1 MIFLL
6 LSIIA
11 STITVSFFKL
21 FEKAGVNTF
30 QAIIFNYLTC
40 AVVGNILAGKD
51 AVILQ
56 PFWEFPW
63 FYYTI
68 IIGLFFISIFFAI
81 GETAQKLGVSVS
93 MVSAKLSVVIPVLIT
108 VLFFSEVLSWMQV
121 SGILISLVSVYLISR
136 KEGHREA
143 HGHLIWL
150 LPLIVFIGSGVIDS
164 TFNLITK
171 RFNAQNTNPFFS
183 SYTVTTAFTVA
194 FCAGMLLMLYQL
206 LRGKI
211 KIKAK
216 NIYWGIALGIPNY
229 FSMYFLVKT
238 LLAFSA
244 NTAVIL
250 PVNNIGI
257 VTASTLVSVVFF
269 KEKLNRSNTA
279 GLILSILAIVL
290 LALNKL

>member
-1 MIFLL
+1 MTFLL

-93 MVSAKLSVVIPVLIT
+93 MVSAKLSVVIPVLVT

-143 HGHLIWL
+143 HGNLIWL
-150 LPLIVFIGSGVIDS
+150 LPLIVFIGSGVIDT

-171 RFNAQNTNPFFS
+171 RFNAQNTDPFFG

-194 FCAGMLLMLYQL
+194 FFTGMVLMLYQL

-211 KIKAK
+211 QIQVK
-216 NIYWGIALGIPNY
+216 NIYWGVALGIPNY
-229 FSMYFLVKT
+229 FSMYFLIKT
-238 LLAFSA
+238 LSAFSA
-244 NTAVIL
+244 HSAVIL

-257 VTASTLVSVVFF
+257 VAASTLVSVVFF
-269 KEKLNRSNTA
+269 SEKLNRLNIV
-279 GLILSILAIVL
+279 GLILSAAAILL
-290 LALNKL
+290 LAANKL

>member
-40 AVVGNILAGKD
+40 AAVGNLLAGKN

-56 PFWEFPW
+56 PFWEFSW
-63 FYYTI
+63 FFHTI
-68 IIGLFFISIFFAI
+68 IIGVFFISIFFAI

-93 MVSAKLSVVIPVLIT
+93 MVSAKLSVVIPVLVT
-108 VLFFSEVLSWMQV
+108 VLFFSEVLSWLQIT
-121 SGILISLVSVYLISR
+121 GILLSLLSVYLISK
-136 KEGHREA
+136 KEEHLHA
-143 HGHLIWL
+143 HGHLVWL
-150 LPLIVFIGSGVIDS
+150 LPLIVFAGSGVIDT

-171 RFNAQNTNPFFS
+171 QFNAQNNDPFFG

-194 FCAGMLLMLYQL
+194 FCAGSALMLYQFM
-206 LRGKI
+206 RGDI
-211 KIKAK
+211 KVQAK
-216 NIYWGIALGIPNY
+216 NMYWGIALGIPNY

-238 LLAFSA
+238 LSAFPAHS
-244 NTAVIL
+244 AVIL

-257 VTASTLVSVVFF
+257 VAASTMVSVVFF
-269 KEKLNRSNTA
+269 KEKLNSLNTA
-279 GLILSILAIVL
+279 GLILSILAIIL
-290 LALNKL
+290 LALHKF